1 MKEVLNHT
9 DPSHNTELFIDILA
23 DMICQY
29 IEEERQRRISF
40 WEQFMKDIG
49 ARRIA

>member
-1 MKEVLNHT
+1 MDTTQQKNEQ
-9 DPSHNTELFIDILA
+9 ELFIDILA

-29 IEEERQRRISF
+29 IKDEKQQRIAF

>member
-1 MKEVLNHT
+1 MDINQQTNEQ
-9 DPSHNTELFIDILA
+9 DLFIDVLA
-23 DMICQY
+23 DMICQL
-29 IEEERQRRISF
+29 IEEERQRRIAF